1 MRAPERRSA
10 QRPRLEEIRVNLAA
24 RNAEAKR
31 EGWKGETEGLKV
43 SLATADAK
51 LAQLELSPSAAQV
64 PRT

>member
-1 MRAPERRSA
+1 
-10 QRPRLEEIRVNLAA
+10 LEEIRVNLAA